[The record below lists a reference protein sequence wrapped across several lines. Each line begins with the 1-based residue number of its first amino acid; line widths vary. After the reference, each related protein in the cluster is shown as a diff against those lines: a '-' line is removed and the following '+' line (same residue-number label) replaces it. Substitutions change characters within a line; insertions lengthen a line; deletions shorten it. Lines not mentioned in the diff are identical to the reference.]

1 MRVLCIGDVVGA
13 AGLNYLCDNLPAAK
27 RQHKIDLCV
36 VNGENADKSGT
47 GLTRH
52 SAQQILSAGADAVTT
67 GNHCFRRTDTE
78 LYTESY
84 NILCPANHPAVPCE
98 AGVARLDFGRYSAEV
113 YNLSGV
119 AFMDSLNNPFDTLD
133 GLLKSSAAK
142 IKIVDFHAESTA
154 EKKAFAYYF
163 AGRVSAVFGT
173 HTHVATRDICILP
186 GKTGY
191 ITDVGMTGPVNSV
204 IGVNPAEAIEKQRRH
219 TPVKFDVADGEC
231 KMQGAIFEISTE
243 TGECT
248 AADYFEI

>member
-1 MRVLCIGDVVGA
+1 MRVLCIGDVVGE
-13 AGLNYLCDNLPAAK
+13 AGLSYLCDNLALAK
-27 RQHKIDLCV
+27 NRHKIDLCI

-52 SAQQILSAGADAVTT
+52 AAQLILNAGADAVTT

-84 NILCPANHPAVPCE
+84 NILCPANHPAVPCS
-98 AGVARLDFGRYSAEV
+98 AGVAQLDFGRYTAEV

-119 AFMDSLNNPFDTLD
+119 AFMDTLDNPFDTLD
-133 GLLKSSAAK
+133 ELLKSSTSK

-163 AGRVSAVFGT
+163 SGRVSAVFGT
-173 HTHVATRDICILP
+173 HTHIATRDICILP

-204 IGVNPAEAIEKQRRH
+204 IGVTPDSAITKQRRH
-219 TPVKFDVADGEC
+219 IPVKFEVAGGEC
-231 KMQGAIFEISTE
+231 MMQGAVFEILPE
-243 TGECT
+243 TGECVL
-248 AADYFEI
+248 AEYFDM